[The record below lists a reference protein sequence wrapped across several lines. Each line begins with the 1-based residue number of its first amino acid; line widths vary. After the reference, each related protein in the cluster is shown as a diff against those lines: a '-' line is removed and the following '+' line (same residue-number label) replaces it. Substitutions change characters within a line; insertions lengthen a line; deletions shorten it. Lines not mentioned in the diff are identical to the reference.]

1 MIQAQRS
8 YEITAK
14 SIQTVDS
21 MLQYISQTL

>member
-1 MIQAQRS
+1 S

-21 MLQYISQTL
+21 MLQYLTQTL